1 MGQEGVGGALTV
13 TKFFVVSIDPVA
25 VATVS
30 GAKSRPNSPS
40 YGPGHTGKPTM
51 RHVIA
56 FRPYLRVAACAAAMV
71 AVAACTT
78 MPELNEVKLVPEM
91 RTLLPSNSNTY
102 SNATAMRSLRP
113 VGPEDLVDGQG
124 MCAGAPG
131 PVAATEGGPAAA
143 DGQLQMVRPVAL
155 EMTECE
161 VARALGAPSS
171 ADVGSNERGQRS
183 LVLTYM
189 TGDRPG
195 IYRFAAGRLVSIERG
210 AEPPAPAKPDKKTGK
225 KPAPAKKPTRTGA

>member
-1 MGQEGVGGALTV
+1 
-13 TKFFVVSIDPVA
+13 
-25 VATVS
+25 
-30 GAKSRPNSPS
+30 
-40 YGPGHTGKPTM
+40 M
-51 RHVIA
+51 RHVIV
-56 FRPYLRVAACAAAMV
+56 FRSCLRVAACAAAVV

-102 SNATAMRSLRP
+102 LNATAMRSLRP

-131 PVAATEGGPAAA
+131 PAPAPEGSPAAA
-143 DGQLQMVRPVAL
+143 DGQLRVIRPVAL

-171 ADVGSNERGQRS
+171 ADLGTNEGGQRS
-183 LVLTYM
+183 LVLTYS

-210 AEPPAPAKPDKKTGK
+210 PEAPAPAKPDKKSGK
-225 KPAPAKKPTRTGA
+225 KPAPAKKTTRPSA